1 MKANLKRTFSLA
13 CIALI
18 LFVVFSKCEADDGY
32 EFDKK
37 VSVKIY
43 LTGEVNQYIPPCL
56 VIDENN
62 PSNRYIRVD
71 SALAFGFGTDFV
83 LPDSLKNSNLK
94 IVVSGKMRESDNF
107 KGCIAISLS
116 NIKDSAFF
124 WGTLKSEKHLKQFNV
139 WVPFKDSITLDKQI
153 NSSSAKT
160 LRVFPYKNTGKGA
173 FDVDDLVIEII
184 RE

>member
-1 MKANLKRTFSLA
+1 MNTKFKRTFSLA

-18 LFVVFSKCEADDGY
+18 LIVVFSKCEADDGY

-37 VSVKIY
+37 LSVKIY

-71 SALAFGFGTDFV
+71 SVLAFGFGTEFV

-94 IVVSGKMRESDNF
+94 IVASGKMRESDNF
-107 KGCIAISLS
+107 KGCIVMSLS
-116 NIKDSAFF
+116 NTKDSTLF
-124 WGTLKSEKHLKQFNV
+124 WGDLKSEKHVKQFNT
-139 WVPFKDSITLDKQI
+139 WVPFKDSITIDKQI

-160 LRVFPYKNTGKGA
+160 LRVFPYKNNGKGT
-173 FDVDDLVIEII
+173 FDIDDLVIEII